1 MIEFLKRFLLFIV
14 IGVTNFVLSIF
25 YLSFTNLP
33 GGETGMV
40 PFFIIYY
47 SLIGLTFSS
56 VLYIIFKKIYN
67 LTIPRSILLY
77 QIIYIIILIFN
88 ETNPFKNRFEGFIQN
103 LNLWI
108 YLFSFLATIT
118 LLLLYKIYTKQKTP

>member
-1 MIEFLKRFLLFIV
+1 M
-14 IGVTNFVLSIF
+14 
-25 YLSFTNLP
+25 P

-40 PFFIIYY
+40 PFLILYY
-47 SLIGLTFSS
+47 SLIGLIISS
-56 VLYIIFKKIYN
+56 VFYIIFKKVYN

-88 ETNPFKNRFEGFIQN
+88 EANPFENPFEGFIQN
-103 LNLWI
+103 LNLWV